1 MARGIAGP
9 TSRDDVALD
18 MLAAIGK
25 TDQVILRT
33 DILVPSGLG
42 RPPDHRDF
50 APVAKATLLTVGDL
64 PKFLAFDPVAFVP
77 DFSMMPA
84 QFPSPF
90 ADICAGIVL

>member
-1 MARGIAGP
+1 MTRGIAGP

-42 RPPDHRDF
+42 RPPDHRGF
-50 APVAKATLLTVGDL
+50 APVAKATLLAISDL
-64 PKFLAFDPVAFVP
+64 PKFLAFDPVALVP
-77 DFSMMPA
+77 DFSVMPRH
-84 QFPSPF
+84 
-90 ADICAGIVL
+90 